1 MELSFLVFFLKV
13 FEGNRQSSN
22 APFVV
27 VTTYLCVCVCVS
39 YLHFQ
44 QFLFFKSCFVQYVHI
59 VKAMVFP
66 VILYRCES

>member
-1 MELSFLVFFLKV
+1 MELSFLGFFLKV
-13 FEGNRQSSN
+13 FEDNRQSSN

-27 VTTYLCVCVCVS
+27 VTTYFVCVCVCV
-39 YLHFQ
+39 Q

-59 VKAMVFP
+59 VKVKVFP

>member
-27 VTTYLCVCVCVS
+27 VTTYLCVCVCVLVTS
-39 YLHFQ
+39 IFSNFY
-44 QFLFFKSCFVQYVHI
+44 FL
-59 VKAMVFP
+59 KAVLFSMS
-66 VILYRCES
+66 I